1 MTIKATI
8 WDFSRVLLQPRMA
21 DPHATIAHE
30 LGIDPLKFANYFNG
44 EENARMDLGEESE
57 AEFYR
62 RIICEQGL
70 KMDALDIFDRYFF
83 DLFYV
88 NEELIDFIRRSRPQ
102 FKTAICSNFSR
113 QLRSLL
119 EKKWKIIDAFDV
131 LVISSEVKLLKPDPR
146 IYQLTLKRLH
156 LEPQET
162 IFIDD
167 TEKNVLG
174 AQALGIHG
182 ILFKDSRETIAQI
195 EKIIQLQ
202 VQ

>member
-21 DPHATIAHE
+21 DPHTFIARE

-44 EENARMDLGEESE
+44 EENARLDLGEESE

-62 RIICEQGL
+62 RIIREQGL
-70 KMDALDIFDRYFF
+70 KMEALHIFERYFF
-83 DLFYV
+83 DLFNV
-88 NEELIDFIRRSRPQ
+88 NEELIDYIRNSRPQ
-102 FKTAICSNFSR
+102 LETAICSNFSSL
-113 QLRSLL
+113 LRTLL

-146 IYQLTLKRLH
+146 IYQLTLNCLQVKP
-156 LEPQET
+156 EEA

-182 ILFKDSRETIAQI
+182 IIFKDSQETIQQI
-195 EKIIQLQ
+195 EKIIQL
-202 VQ
+202 